1 MSVVVMLKSA
11 EFLVDLMRFPGQLV
25 PFSSKAVITSHMS
38 AAGESDSA
46 DYDSCDSPL
55 EPNSPL
61 CAQRQEQDDGNRS
74 FKVLSLRN
82 IMLKSTNSMDGKMSG
97 SSHSEP
103 NVANAFCGR
112 SRDKVVNEHQRTA
125 SSSPEHP
132 LYRVRG
138 RSMLGDRQYG
148 GAVAVS
154 RSDGASTSNT
164 HRARRSTNITPEIS
178 DDIVRAV
185 RAMSESMR
193 QNRLSRGQKDG
204 SLGPSNDSLK
214 HEPAGDSNDDEVST
228 RRPSALEGLRR
239 QFNSQK
245 AVSLPSSPHR
255 SGILGSDL
263 GSPSDYT
270 EADLVATWNEVLQ
283 SSPFLNKPLLPYEE
297 WCIEYSEITVGTRVG
312 VGFFGEVFRG
322 LWNGTDVAI
331 KVFLE
336 QDLTTENMKDF
347 CNEISILRFYLYLLA
362 ITFLMSCLKDCSLIV
377 FFSFCCSRLRHP
389 NVILFL
395 GACMKPPHLSLV
407 TEYMEVGSL
416 YSLIHSK
423 TQKTKLHWKR
433 RLKMLRDIC
442 RGLMCM
448 HRLKIVHRDLKS
460 ANCLVNKY
468 WTVKICDFGLSR
480 VMSDSAMNDNSS
492 AGTPEWM
499 APELIRNE
507 PFTEK
512 CDIFSF
518 GVIMWELCTL
528 CRPWEG
534 IPPVQ
539 IVYSVANDGARLEIP
554 DGPLGS
560 LIADCWAEPQRRP
573 SCQEILTRLLDCEYT
588 LC

>member
-1 MSVVVMLKSA
+1 MGV
-11 EFLVDLMRFPGQLV
+11 
-25 PFSSKAVITSHMS
+25 
-38 AAGESDSA
+38 
-46 DYDSCDSPL
+46 
-55 EPNSPL
+55 
-61 CAQRQEQDDGNRS
+61 
-74 FKVLSLRN
+74 SLRS
-82 IMLKSTNSMDGKMSG
+82 LTG
-97 SSHSEP
+97 
-103 NVANAFCGR
+103 
-112 SRDKVVNEHQRTA
+112 
-125 SSSPEHP
+125 
-132 LYRVRG
+132 
-138 RSMLGDRQYG
+138 
-148 GAVAVS
+148 
-154 RSDGASTSNT
+154 
-164 HRARRSTNITPEIS
+164 RRSG
-178 DDIVRAV
+178 AV

-193 QNRLSRGQKDG
+193 QNRLSREQKDG
-204 SLGPSNDSLK
+204 SLGSSNDSMK
-214 HEPAGDSNDDEVST
+214 HEPAGDSNDDEAST

-245 AVSLPSSPHR
+245 AVSLPSSPNR
-255 SGILGSDL
+255 SGILGL
-263 GSPSDYT
+263 RSPSDYT
-270 EADLVATWNEVLQ
+270 EADLMATWNEVLQ

-297 WCIEYSEITVGTRVG
+297 WCIEFSEITVGIRVG
-312 VGFFGEVFRG
+312 VGKCIIRRFFGEVFRG

-347 CNEISILRFYLYLLA
+347 CNEISIL
-362 ITFLMSCLKDCSLIV
+362 
-377 FFSFCCSRLRHP
+377 SRLRHP
-389 NVILFL
+389 NGTTSTLNF
-395 GACMKPPHLSLV
+395 
-407 TEYMEVGSL
+407 
-416 YSLIHSK
+416 
-423 TQKTKLHWKR
+423 HW
-433 RLKMLRDIC
+433 
-442 RGLMCM
+442 GLMCM

-480 VMSDSAMNDNSS
+480 VMSNSAMNDNSS

-560 LIADCWAEPQRRP
+560 LIADCWAEPERRP
-573 SCQEILTRLLDCEYT
+573 CCQEILTRLLDCEYT